1 MTPSQVPLAAW
12 LLFAAPVSAILFGF
26 FVMRRWKPELT
37 HVPILLSCAVVTAS
51 AFALCAQVLSG
62 HMFDVNFFR
71 WAEAGTGPFP
81 FGVDFGLR
89 VDGPGVAV
97 LTMVAFVGSLIHVY
111 AAAYMKGDPG
121 FSRFFLVFHLFFLAM
136 IGLLTSNNFVQLY
149 LFWELVGVASYLLV
163 GFWYHKESARAAALK
178 AFMTNRVG
186 DFGLLLAVLVIGY
199 QFNVT
204 HFHLIYL
211 KLISGAKFEL
221 LPLIGVCLVWAACAK
236 SAQFPLYFWLPDAME
251 GPTPTSALMHAAT
264 MVTAGVF
271 LLVRSWPLIAAVEGL
286 PHLIAW
292 IGAFT
297 ALFAA
302 VIAGSKKDLKRILA
316 YSTVSHLGLMM
327 MALGLGQ
334 VGASVFHLVVHGFF
348 KAALFLCAG
357 NIAHA
362 LHQSTANVDD
372 VGGLSSSMRLT
383 YLSFLLA
390 ALSLAGVPPFGG
402 FWSKDAILDAA
413 WHHGGAMAVMGM
425 LVAAGSAFYIFRML
439 FLVFYGARP
448 EQKRAPHAHEAEPML
463 GVPVL
468 FLALGA
474 VCAGLLKAPLL
485 AFAELKSPFER
496 LMVFGLRGLPAGLP
510 ELQGMAF
517 DLPGQPTLPHLNMTV
532 ALIGTAMAAL
542 GAFAAW
548 RLTMSDPGFDWR
560 WRGGRLERAFESD
573 FGWKI
578 VVGRLVA
585 GVSWC
590 ARFSGRVLDKA
601 WWDGLIEGSADAARG
616 AGGLLASTARG
627 RVNDYLWWLVAGS
640 AILMG
645 RVLR

>member
-1 MTPSQVPLAAW
+1 MTAAQVPLAAW
-12 LLFAAPVSAILFGF
+12 LLFAAPVAAILFGF
-26 FVMRRWKPELT
+26 FVMRRVKPEWT
-37 HVPILLSCAVVTAS
+37 HLPILLSCAIVTGA
-51 AFALCAQVLSG
+51 AFWLAADVYTG
-62 HMFDVNFFR
+62 HSFDLNLFR
-71 WAEAGTGPFP
+71 WAAAGT

-97 LTMVAFVGSLIHVY
+97 LAMVAFVGSFIHLY
-111 AAAYMKGDPG
+111 AAGYMKGDPG

-136 IGLLTSNNFVQLY
+136 IGLLTANNFVQLY
-149 LFWELVGVASYLLV
+149 LFWELVGVCSYLLV
-163 GFWYHKESARAAALK
+163 GFWYQKESARSAALK
-178 AFMTNRVG
+178 AFLTNRVG
-186 DFGLLLAVLVIGY
+186 DFGLLLAVLLIVL
-199 QFNVT
+199 QFKVT
-204 HFHLIYL
+204 HFHLLYL
-211 KLISGAKFEL
+211 KAASGAPFEL

-271 LLVRSWPLIAAVEGL
+271 LLVRSWPLISLVPGL

-302 VIAGSKKDLKRILA
+302 IVAGTKKDLKRILA

-327 MALGLGQ
+327 LALGLGQ
-334 VGASVFHLVVHGFF
+334 IGAAIFHLIVHGFF

-362 LHQSTANVDD
+362 LHQPTANVDD
-372 VGGLSSSMRLT
+372 VGGLQKSMRLT

-390 ALSLAGVPPFGG
+390 ALSLAGVFPFGG
-402 FWSKDAILDAA
+402 FFSKDAILDAA
-413 WHHGGAMAVMGM
+413 WHHGGPLALMGM

-448 EQKRAPHAHEAEPML
+448 EQKRAPHAHEAEPIL

-474 VCAGLLKAPLL
+474 AAAGLLKDPIQRFVLCG
-485 AFAELKSPFER
+485 
-496 LMVFGLRGLPAGLP
+496 MRGLPSGLP
-510 ELQGMAF
+510 ELNLVLN
-517 DLPGQPTLPHLNMTV
+517 LPGEPLLPHLNLLV
-532 ALIGTAMAAL
+532 AGLGTLMAVL
-542 GAFAAW
+542 GALAAW

-560 WRGGRLERAFESD
+560 WRGGAAEAVFESD
-573 FGWKI
+573 FGWKTL
-578 VVGRLVA
+578 VDGCCSAVSRTAVFVGN
-585 GVSWC
+585 S
-590 ARFSGRVLDKA
+590 LDRR
-601 WWDGLIEGSADAARG
+601 WLDGLIEGTNGFARAAGSVIARSAQ
-616 AGGLLASTARG
+616 G
-627 RVNDYLWWLVAGS
+627 RVNDYLWWMLAGT
-640 AILMG
+640 ALILG